1 MYSNYNNIFLI
12 NYIFNDSFCV
22 VKQDQTNIPAMSTA
36 NPDVEKPNEC
46 YMYTENVKVVN
57 IFKIA

>member
-1 MYSNYNNIFLI
+1 
-12 NYIFNDSFCV
+12 
-22 VKQDQTNIPAMSTA
+22 MSTA